1 MAVIP
6 LYFGLA
12 VGLLCSFA
20 VVRAVYRITF
30 HPLAKFPGPKLAG
43 MSSLYQAWFDLRS
56 STSYIKQFHAFHKR
70 YGPIVR
76 ITPNQLHIF
85 DMAAYNEIFKIGTRY
100 ARHQDNYNQEAA
112 DGFFNVLD
120 PKAAKPWRDAYQPY
134 FAKAAII
141 RLEPLIHDRIK
152 KFLSVLDA
160 ASSTGTAVDLS
171 RGYRSLTSD
180 VVTSYMFAD
189 KGFETLDAE
198 GFQSPTLVA
207 LEEFFEFTQWAMY
220 FPSFMGWLTRQ
231 LQKLTKEQTE
241 KFMPALAA
249 TNWITKQCGVKV
261 KKILREGGSGS
272 SFPTVFDAWA
282 KPSEKRG
289 FTPTLKQL
297 TADAFT
303 FHGAGTDTTA
313 HALTTAT
320 WGLIN
325 NKESLE
331 KLREELKGAIPAPH
345 SEQLVSSSMLENL
358 PYLVSQE
365 RQASSEGHC
374 ADVLVQRAVVKE
386 ALRMSMGV
394 PGRMG
399 RVVPEGGAVLCQQQ
413 IPAGVGITSVCYC
426 YHYDPAHFPSPNEF
440 RPDRWLGPDSQQLE
454 NRLIAFSRGPRS
466 CIGINLAYAELYL
479 NLGYVFRKFD
489 LEPFETTAWDMEWKD
504 NFVVT
509 TKGHL
514 RVTLR
519 GASDDEEE

>member
-1 MAVIP
+1 MAVMP
-6 LYFGLA
+6 FFFGLA
-12 VGLLCSFA
+12 VGLLCPF
-20 VVRAVYRITF
+20 VIVRAGYRITL

-43 MSSLYQAWFDLRS
+43 ISSLYQASFDLRS
-56 STSYIKQFHAFHKR
+56 STSYIKQFHALHKK
-70 YGPIVR
+70 YSPI
-76 ITPNQLHIF
+76 
-85 DMAAYNEIFKIGTRY
+85 IGTRY
-100 ARHQDNYNQEAA
+100 ACYRDNYNQEAA

-120 PKAAKPWRDAYQPY
+120 PKAAKLWRDAYQPC

-152 KFLSVLDA
+152 KFLSALEA
-160 ASSTGTAVDLS
+160 ASSTGTVVDLS
-171 RGYRSLTSD
+171 RGCRSLTSD

-198 GFQSPTLVA
+198 GFQSPTLVD

-220 FPSFMGWLTRQ
+220 FPNFMGWLTRQ

-241 KFMPALAA
+241 KFMPTLAA
-249 TNWITKQCGVKV
+249 TNWITEQCGIKV
-261 KKILREGGSGS
+261 KEILREGGSGS
-272 SFPTVFDAWA
+272 SFSTVFDAWA
-282 KPSEKRG
+282 RPSEKRE

-320 WGLIN
+320 WVLIN

-331 KLREELKGAIPAPH
+331 KPREELKGAIPEPH
-345 SEQLVSSSMLENL
+345 GERLVSSSILESL
-358 PYLVSQE
+358 PYL
-365 RQASSEGHC
+365 
-374 ADVLVQRAVVKE
+374 RAVVKE
-386 ALRMSMGV
+386 ALRMSMGI
-394 PGRMG
+394 PGGMC

-426 YHYDPAHFPSPNEF
+426 HHYDPAYFPSPNEF
-440 RPDRWLGPDSQQLE
+440 RPDRWLGPDGQQLE
-454 NRLIAFSRGPRS
+454 TRLIARS
-466 CIGINLAYAELYL
+466 CIGVNLAYAELHL

-489 LEPFETTAWDMEWKD
+489 LEAFETTERDMEWKD

-514 RVTLR
+514 RVKLR
-519 GASDDEEE
+519 RASDDEEKE